1 LLRDGV
7 VAPVPLVADLP
18 LGLYSDT
25 AYRTQRFTLRHGDRL
40 LLTTDGITE
49 AHFAGGSPFGV
60 GRVAEL
66 LAARAHHSPTEFV
79 RQLTA
84 AVLEFRNGE
93 LSDDAT
99 AVCLDWH

>member
-1 LLRDGV
+1 LLRDGAV
-7 VAPVPLVADLP
+7 GPVPLAPDLP
-18 LGLYSDT
+18 FGLYSDT
-25 AYRTQRFTLRHGDRL
+25 VYRAQRFTLRHGDRL

-49 AHFAGGSPFGV
+49 AHFAGGSAFGV
-60 GRVAEL
+60 DRVAEL
-66 LAARAHHSPTEFV
+66 LTAQAHHSPTEFV